1 VVRHNNR
8 RHSRTKLLQR
18 KIALCTRGG
27 ENLTHVKIEAHGHL
41 GDFSREY
48 LLVEDKEIK
57 GLVQIFREFVLYV
70 LKEKENVLKEVLGE
84 LVAIEAIET
93 S

>member
-1 VVRHNNR
+1 MR
-8 RHSRTKLLQR
+8 Q
-18 KIALCTRGG
+18 GG

-48 LLVEDKEIK
+48 LIVEGKEIK
-57 GLVQIFREFVLYV
+57 ELTQIFREFAVYV
-70 LKEKENVLKEVLGE
+70 LKGKENVIKEVLGE

-93 S
+93 F